1 MIEEYREKIKIIL
14 ENRLEF
20 NTDNK
25 KEIEIVKNWLAC
37 EWQLDNKNREEF
49 RTLDKIIDEIAN
61 EMICKL

>member
-37 EWQLDNKNREEF
+37 EWQLDNINREEF

-61 EMICKL
+61 EMIGKL